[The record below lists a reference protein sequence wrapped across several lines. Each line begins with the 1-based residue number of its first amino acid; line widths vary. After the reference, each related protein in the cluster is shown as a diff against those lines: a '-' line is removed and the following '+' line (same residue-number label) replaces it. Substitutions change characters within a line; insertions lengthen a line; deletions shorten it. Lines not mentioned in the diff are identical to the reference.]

1 MSPPRRQEE
10 QEMSQGD
17 SAPDSIP
24 DINGEDLR
32 QFTRSPHPYRRS
44 RRPLSR
50 TPSEQ
55 ASGLQ
60 PQSAYY
66 SKSSRTPSD
75 SGTEADDESTGIL
88 RGLPAPPLRPR
99 KGLRV
104 GNGSAETDGW
114 LPTLHPWPSLVRRSS
129 RGSRHSSEE
138 EAIEEAMEAKKRG
151 RKRRVEVLRRLLE
164 TALLL
169 SVGAIVLLR
178 RDSRM
183 LAWEWRKELATHGLL
198 LAALFAS
205 YPVLLPVSWK
215 PRWQVWPAK
224 DPFFVIPTTF
234 DPAPLLY
241 PALIPV
247 FVSISLSHHT
257 PALILPN
264 IVLSLSSLPTP
275 VIPLYNWI
283 NGFSLTHWLVT
294 LIPILIS
301 EHFSLDHTVPKPLTL
316 RGHDAELL
324 TLLFPFHQALIPTLD
339 FLLTTSV
346 LPAELQLLSSALINL
361 YLFAASP
368 QAEILKA
375 LLWLGGHVW
384 KFRRSL
390 RSSQSPRRFLNMVD
404 HRLCQKLSGTGF
416 SDEPTSDSDGPGAVP
431 PRKPKTVRGPPQ
443 SRKPVDSLLLAG
455 NLSAEESLER
465 QDEAAR
471 RQQRRRHTIATF
483 DEAVQE
489 EKVRTTPS
497 GRRKKLMGPG
507 LTSFLSLTAAQ
518 AQVRKWLYAS
528 YVYLISLGIIIGPI
542 RKYVADRALQGQDP
556 FGWAIGYLLGNLSA
570 FRFWQRTPVGLGGI
584 DHLRQTFFGPANARL
599 LIIGYCVVVLI
610 LGLAVVFQLSA
621 VVEVDTRRKVFH
633 GMMVL
638 MFLPTVFVDPAFCA
652 LALSLVL
659 AVFLLLDLFRASQ
672 LPPIS
677 RPLTYFLAPYV
688 DGRDHR
694 GPVIVSHIFL
704 LIGCS
709 IPLWLSLADLARND
723 DGAWPG
729 WDVPSRDVSMVS
741 GVICVGMG
749 DAAASLVGRRYGRL
763 KWFWGG
769 GKSLEGSV
777 AFAVA
782 VCTGLLAVRAWL
794 VIGGWPA
801 ESAWGSTSTFRFWV
815 WTTCKAVLAAGG
827 TSATEAI
834 LTGCNDNVV
843 VPVVL
848 WLLVRGLGV

>member
-44 RRPLSR
+44 RRPCHELRLSKPAGCSHNQP
-50 TPSEQ
+50 TIPSHRALRATAEPKQ
-55 ASGLQ
+55 MTRVRAHTRPPRAAAAAAGKVYGLGMGVRKLMGGYPRSTHG
-60 PQSAYY
+60 PQ
-66 SKSSRTPSD
+66 
-75 SGTEADDESTGIL
+75 
-88 RGLPAPPLRPR
+88 
-99 KGLRV
+99 
-104 GNGSAETDGW
+104 
-114 LPTLHPWPSLVRRSS
+114 
-129 RGSRHSSEE
+129 
-138 EAIEEAMEAKKRG
+138 
-151 RKRRVEVLRRLLE
+151 
-164 TALLL
+164 
-169 SVGAIVLLR
+169 
-178 RDSRM
+178 
-183 LAWEWRKELATHGLL
+183 LATHGLL

-375 LLWLGGHVW
+375 LLWLGGMCLFVSCGDVLRWEVALARIPSW

-542 RKYVADRALQGQDP
+542 RKQDP

-570 FRFWQRTPVGLGGI
+570 FRFWVLITNLDYWISLPPHPQAAKDSCWLGRI

>member
-1 MSPPRRQEE
+1 M
-10 QEMSQGD
+10 D
-17 SAPDSIP
+17 
-24 DINGEDLR
+24 
-32 QFTRSPHPYRRS
+32 
-44 RRPLSR
+44 
-50 TPSEQ
+50 
-55 ASGLQ
+55 GLL
-60 PQSAYY
+60 
-66 SKSSRTPSD
+66 
-75 SGTEADDESTGIL
+75 IL
-88 RGLPAPPLRPR
+88 P
-99 KGLRV
+99 
-104 GNGSAETDGW
+104 
-114 LPTLHPWPSLVRRSS
+114 
-129 RGSRHSSEE
+129 
-138 EAIEEAMEAKKRG
+138 
-151 RKRRVEVLRRLLE
+151 
-164 TALLL
+164 
-169 SVGAIVLLR
+169 
-178 RDSRM
+178 
-183 LAWEWRKELATHGLL
+183 ELIAHGLL
-198 LAALFAS
+198 LVGLFAS
-205 YPVLLPVSWK
+205 YPILLRISRK
-215 PRWQVWPAK
+215 RRWHVWPTTQ
-224 DPFFVIPTTF
+224 PYFVIPATF

-241 PALIPV
+241 PILIPI
-247 FVSISLSHHT
+247 FVAISLGRHS
-257 PALILPN
+257 PALVLPN
-264 IVLSLSSLPTP
+264 IILSLASLPTP
-275 VIPLYNWI
+275 VIPLQNWVH
-283 NGFSLTHWLVT
+283 GFSLPHWLMT

-301 EHFSLDHTVPKPLTL
+301 EHFSLDLSIPKPLSL

-324 TLLFPFHQALIPTLD
+324 TLLFPLHQALIPTLD
-339 FLLTTSV
+339 FLLTTSL
-346 LPAELQLLSSALINL
+346 LPAELQLLNTALINL
-361 YLFAASP
+361 YLFATSP

-375 LLWLGGHVW
+375 LLWLGGMCIFVSCGDILRWEVALARIPSW

-390 RSSQSPRRFLNMVD
+390 GSSQSPRRFFNMMD

-431 PRKPKTVRGPPQ
+431 PRKRKNMRGPTQ
-443 SRKPVDSLLLAG
+443 ALKPVDSMPADG
-455 NLSAEESLER
+455 NISAEEALER
-465 QDEAAR
+465 HDRAAAR
-471 RQQRRRHTIATF
+471 RQRRRHTISTF

-489 EKVRTTPS
+489 ERIRTTPS

-518 AQVRKWLYAS
+518 AQVRKWMYAS
-528 YVYLISLGIIIGPI
+528 YVYLISLGIILGPI
-542 RKYVADRALQGQDP
+542 RKYVANRALQGQDP

-570 FRFWQRTPVGLGGI
+570 FRFWVLVTNLDHWISLPPHPQAAKAFCWLGRVE
-584 DHLRQTFFGPANARL
+584 HMRQTFFGPANTRL
-599 LIIGYCVVVLI
+599 LITGYCICVLI

-633 GMMVL
+633 GTMVL
-638 MFLPTVFVDPAFCA
+638 MFLPTVFVDPTFCA
-652 LALSLVL
+652 LSLSLVL
-659 AVFLLLDLFRASQ
+659 AIFLLLDLFRASQ

-677 RPLTYFLAPYV
+677 RPLTHFLAPYV

-694 GPVIVSHIFL
+694 GPVIISHIFL

-709 IPLWLSLADLARND
+709 IPLWLSLSDLYRND
-723 DGAWPG
+723 SGAWPG

-794 VIGGWPA
+794 EVGGWPVSGV
-801 ESAWGSTSTFRFWV
+801 ESTLGTSSTVRFWL